1 MEAIKKANKKEQI
14 EKAVSVD
21 GFYMALKKME
31 SKKEIFDMRIKEGA
45 QYLKSHY
52 DYISEIDGVILL
64 TSMGIGINLEM
75 AEKAWEL
82 AFPEDC

>member
-14 EKAVSVD
+14 EKAVSVE
-21 GFYMALKKME
+21 KKME